1 MINRP
6 RLLVFFIVQAH
17 GFISRQPSKLR
28 SLRRPC
34 GWHHSANNQGGEN
47 DDGVG
52 GIMGAD
58 RRAFLGAFAALA
70 VLGPAAGEAAYF
82 ADDVGSWKRLPSA
95 TEMSQDFVKVS

>member
-6 RLLVFFIVQAH
+6 RALAFFAVQAH
-17 GFISRQPSKLR
+17 GFVSNQPSKLH
-28 SLRRPC
+28 SLRRPF
-34 GWHHSANNQGGEN
+34 GWHYSVNHQGGGTE
-47 DDGVG
+47 DGVG

-58 RRAFLGAFAALA
+58 RRFFLGALAALA

-95 TEMSQDFVKVS
+95 TEMSRDFVKVV